1 MKIRPRIIAASQKF
15 PNGGIRDGGV
25 GGGDGEGGG
34 DDIVYKFHNGCNG
47 TQKSLNCAGTPIWSC
62 SSATIEDGCFGRITV
77 CEINC
82 SHSSRSSSSS
92 RSNSSTTTTTNTNN
106 NINSNHQCYTS
117 AVNGGLSSFTMG
129 NGSVYTTSNS
139 NGGSG
144 SNKNIYNGI
153 ATTSTTNAS
162 SSPAP
167 TNTAATITN
176 TKNMNI
182 SSDKN
187 NHVYAYALIS
197 FIAVMVYLN
206 GINGNF
212 VHDDIPAISLN
223 KDVIGVNKITR
234 SFFNDFWGTPMDDVN
249 SHKSYRPLTVLSF
262 R

>member
-1 MKIRPRIIAASQKF
+1 MKIRPKIIAASQKF
-15 PNGGIRDGGV
+15 AHGGGGV
-25 GGGDGEGGG
+25 GSSGGG
-34 DDIVYKFHNGCNG
+34 GADSIYKFHSGCNG
-47 TQKSLNCAGTPIWSC
+47 TQKSSNCAGTPLWSC
-62 SSATIEDGCFGRITV
+62 SSATTEDDCFSRITV

-82 SHSSRSSSSS
+82 SHSRSSSI
-92 RSNSSTTTTTNTNN
+92 SNSSTNSSTT
-106 NINSNHQCYTS
+106 NSNHRCYTTA
-117 AVNGGLSSFTMG
+117 AVNGG
-129 NGSVYTTSNS
+129 SNS
-139 NGGSG
+139 FNM
-144 SNKNIYNGI
+144 
-153 ATTSTTNAS
+153 
-162 SSPAP
+162 
-167 TNTAATITN
+167 ATIAN

-212 VHDDIPAISLN
+212 VHDDIPAISMN

>member
-1 MKIRPRIIAASQKF
+1 MKIRPKIIAASQKF
-15 PNGGIRDGGV
+15 GGSGGV
-25 GGGDGEGGG
+25 GDGGS
-34 DDIVYKFHNGCNG
+34 DIVYKCHNGCNG
-47 TQKSLNCAGTPIWSC
+47 TQKSLNAGTPIWSC
-62 SSATIEDGCFGRITV
+62 SSATMEDGCFGRITV

-82 SHSSRSSSSS
+82 SHRHRHSHSRSSSSS
-92 RSNSSTTTTTNTNN
+92 RSNSSTTATTTTNN
-106 NINSNHQCYTS
+106 NINSHHQCYTTT
-117 AVNGGLSSFTMG
+117 VNGGLNSFTMG
-129 NGSVYTTSNS
+129 NGAVYTASNS

-144 SNKNIYNGI
+144 NKSIYNGI
-153 ATTSTTNAS
+153 ATTSTANAS
-162 SSPAP
+162 SSP
-167 TNTAATITN
+167 TTT

-182 SSDKN
+182 SNDKN